1 MWATSAHIHPF
12 FFVENSMIEPNHPP
26 VVSIVGR
33 SKSGKTTL
41 IEKLIPILKDR
52 GYRVGTIKHHAHP
65 GFDID
70 IPGKDTWR
78 HAQAGSDHVVIAAPD
93 KIASI
98 VLLEAPLDLP
108 QILAGMQDVDIVLT
122 DGYRRASNP
131 KIEVLRA
138 SVSQELLCEP
148 GELIA
153 LASDFELEVGPPRF
167 DLDDAVGLVELIL
180 NHLLDRDT

>member
-1 MWATSAHIHPF
+1 MTES
-12 FFVENSMIEPNHPP
+12 NHPP

-41 IEKLIPILKDR
+41 IEKLIPILKEH
-52 GYRVGTIKHHAHP
+52 GYRVGTVKHHAHP

-98 VLLEAPLDLP
+98 VLLNSPLDLP

-122 DGYRRASNP
+122 DGYRRANNP
-131 KIEVLRA
+131 KIEVLRSA
-138 SVSQELLCEP
+138 VSTQLLCDP
-148 GELIA
+148 AELIA
-153 LASDFELEVGPPRF
+153 ISSDFELTAGPPWF
-167 DLDDAVGLVELIL
+167 HLDDADGLAR
-180 NHLLDRDT
+180 LLLTRLLPKET